1 MYVAHD
7 RRLLLQS
14 RLGRRVQPIT
24 TPEEDQG
31 GAFMK
36 ARYEKIWVNVVVAS
50 VNQPFFVTINHFI
63 GAMR

>member
-1 MYVAHD
+1 MYVVHD

-36 ARYEKIWVNVVVAS
+36 ARYEK
-50 VNQPFFVTINHFI
+50 FGLTL
-63 GAMR
+63 